1 MGKVAND
8 RIDPSQ
14 ELPTGSSAV
23 PAWGDTG
30 NGDGSAALHVAG
42 GGMLTCGISVRE
54 VLGSPCLAH
63 AHVMAGARGLDRVV
77 QRLSVM
83 AAAQGLPRTNPHEL
97 LLTTGPPLGET
108 AEDLAGLMAE
118 LERRQ
123 IAAVAVRLGRGTD
136 ALPPDMLAAADRL
149 GLPIIRLPEEVA
161 FDDIVNHLLTEL
173 LNYHAAVLARS
184 EEAHRALVNV
194 VLAGGGLGTL
204 TSELSALLGGTVLV
218 TTPDGRVLAQSDPP
232 QGCPQVQRCFDPSGR
247 FRVERFKHGLH
258 SLEER
263 GARVALV
270 PVLAGALDHGRV
282 VLIAGERPVDGSD
295 VHVLERAAAT
305 AALVITKE
313 LAVAAV
319 ESKYQVD
326 FLRDLLAGRA
336 GEPEHT
342 VPHCAALGWDID
354 RPVAVVV
361 AELDTGPDPGPQPRG
376 LRPVHERF
384 ATAWTMVVREHDP
397 QAAVCGF
404 SQEVVVVMGADDAAA
419 ASRTVRQMV
428 AHVSGD
434 GGGGRRTFSTGV
446 SRVIERS
453 ALLPQAYEQARR
465 AARVG
470 RQMHGPG
477 AIADFDSLGVYRLL
491 SLVPDSAELS
501 AFVRETLRELATRD
515 DQEAADLRT
524 TLQVLLD
531 NNLNVAETA
540 RALHFHY
547 NTLRYRIG
555 KLERLLGP
563 FTTDPHLRL
572 NLALALQVLRMRGL

>member
-8 RIDPSQ
+8 RNDPSQ
-14 ELPTGSSAV
+14 ELPTVSSAV
-23 PAWGDTG
+23 PARGET
-30 NGDGSAALHVAG
+30 GDGEGAAAPHVASG
-42 GGMLTCGISVRE
+42 RMLTYGISVRA
-54 VLGSPCLAH
+54 VLGSPCLAN
-63 AHVMAGARGLDRVV
+63 AHVMAGERGLDRVV
-77 QRLSVM
+77 QRLSIM
-83 AAAQGLPRTNPHEL
+83 EPGAGLPWTTPHEL
-97 LLTTGPPLGET
+97 LLTTGPPLGKT
-108 AEDLAGLMAE
+108 AEELAGLMTE

-123 IAAVAVRLGRGTD
+123 IAAVAVRLGRRTD
-136 ALPPDMLAAADRL
+136 DLPPEMLAAADRL
-149 GLPIIRLPEEVA
+149 GLPIVRLPEEVA

-173 LNYHAAVLARS
+173 LNCHEAVLARS

-194 VLAGGGLGTL
+194 VLAGGGLSTL

-232 QGCPQVQRCFDPSGR
+232 QGRPRMPECFDTSGR

-258 SLEER
+258 SLQER

-361 AELDTGPDPGPQPRG
+361 AELDTGQDPGPQPRG

-446 SRVIERS
+446 SRVIERP

-555 KLERLLGP
+555 KLERLLGS